1 MDRLQAT
8 PPAKEACWKMSK
20 VKRSH
25 GWLAS
30 AEWEERLLNCRD
42 SLLIVSD
49 LQGRWLQD
57 GQNDFPL
64 FFMELEDNFILL
76 TSVLYNYRVSPGRDS
91 LEKEESLLP
100 HIHTESFV
108 PLEGAV

>member
-1 MDRLQAT
+1 MT
-8 PPAKEACWKMSK
+8 
-20 VKRSH
+20 
-25 GWLAS
+25 
-30 AEWEERLLNCRD
+30 
-42 SLLIVSD
+42 D
-49 LQGRWLQD
+49 LGGRWLQD

-76 TSVLYNYRVSPGRDS
+76 TSVSYYYRVSPGRDS

-100 HIHTESFV
+100 HIHTESFG